1 VKGHCIAKKHK
12 NGSLAI
18 VKNRMTVKKT
28 EIEGENEFPDAQT
41 GLNRQQPKSRF
52 NPENK
57 KYAYFIP

>member
-1 VKGHCIAKKHK
+1 
-12 NGSLAI
+12 
-18 VKNRMTVKKT
+18 MTVKKT

-41 GLNRQQPKSRF
+41 GLKRQQPKSRF